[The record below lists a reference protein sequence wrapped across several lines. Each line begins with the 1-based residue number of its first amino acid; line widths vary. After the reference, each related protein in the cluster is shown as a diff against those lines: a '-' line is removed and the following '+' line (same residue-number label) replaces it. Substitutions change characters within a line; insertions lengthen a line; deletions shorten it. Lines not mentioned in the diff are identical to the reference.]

1 MSNGT
6 VAKRY
11 AIALFQVANEQNI
24 LDQVE
29 QELLAVKSVF
39 TENEQF
45 FSVLNHPKVPNA
57 KKKLLVKES
66 FTNLSSSVL
75 NTMMILVDRNR
86 QSLISSVVDF
96 FIEAANDARGIAE
109 AKVYSV
115 RALTE
120 DEKDALS
127 VAFAKK
133 VGKSTLRINNIVDKS
148 VLGGVKLRIGNRI
161 YDGSVSGKL
170 ARIERE
176 LLTNRS

>member
-11 AIALFQVANEQNI
+11 AIALFQVAKEQNV

-29 QELLAVKSVF
+29 QELLAVKAVF
-39 TENEQF
+39 TENSQLI
-45 FSVLNHPKVPNA
+45 SVLNHPKVTKE

-66 FTNLSSSVL
+66 FSKLSSPVL
-75 NTMMILVDRNR
+75 NTLLILIDRHR
-86 QSLISSVVDF
+86 QASILSVVDF
-96 FIEAANDARGIAE
+96 FTEAANDARGIAD

-115 RALTE
+115 RELTE
-120 DEKDALS
+120 DEKNALS
-127 VAFAKK
+127 EAFAKK
-133 VGKSTLRINNIVDKS
+133 VGKSTLRIQNIVDKNII
-148 VLGGVKLRIGNRI
+148 GGVKLRIGNRI

-176 LLTNRS
+176 LLTKRS